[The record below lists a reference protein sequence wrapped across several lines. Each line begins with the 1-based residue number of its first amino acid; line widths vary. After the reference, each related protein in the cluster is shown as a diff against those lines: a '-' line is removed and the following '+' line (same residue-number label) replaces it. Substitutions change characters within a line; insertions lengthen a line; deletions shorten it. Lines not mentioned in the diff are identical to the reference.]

1 MARKEMNDVERK
13 EKGAAGKER
22 LTTKYDACQ
31 QEVIAASGGWHLVL
45 APPGCGKT
53 QILTER
59 IRRAHAD
66 GVAYADMLCLTFT
79 NRAARGMSERMA
91 QHIGDSDK
99 ADVYVGNVHRFC
111 SKFLFDNGI
120 VASEA
125 SVIDEDDAISI
136 LARFLQEDEMAVADN
151 YTRRRAYA
159 EVFQLCGLMH
169 QIMHAH
175 PRSLRLHPDCLTA
188 DDITAMRAVCR
199 RHAMEFTPQAMADI
213 YLRSDF
219 YRDALTTAGYDYA
232 ERAIVDRMLAKM
244 NLACQ
249 YARYKRDNLLLDFED
264 LLLLT
269 YDALAEEREALAAGE
284 KKTSA
289 SERPQVASDDDAAR
303 AAEKPR
309 YRHYPWIQVDEVQDL
324 NALQLA
330 LIDLFAG
337 TDIHTVMYL
346 GDEQQAIFSFMG
358 AKLSTLDVLKGRCRG
373 HIHHLSVNHRSRSY
387 LLGVFN
393 TYAEEVLHI
402 DKALLPTAD
411 NDQHAQPS
419 DLTIMESEN
428 YGSELLDIVDRTRG
442 YLQASDTDTTAVI
455 VSANRDADEV
465 GAALAKAGIPHFKVS
480 GADLFSSPGMKLLT
494 AHLNVLTREQD
505 FLSWSRV
512 LTGLHVFEQ
521 SYAARN
527 FVRASLNRAIL
538 PSDYLRDDG
547 STYLQDFVTACDG
560 GEIVVFDTET
570 TGLNVFEDDIVQIAA
585 VKMRRGEIVEG
596 SALSLYIK
604 TERPVPTRLGDIDN
618 PIIEELKHHTLLAP
632 ADALARFLDYV
643 GDRPLLGHN
652 ADYDYNILDN
662 NLRRYLPSADLHC
675 QCPVCFDSLKV
686 VRLVE
691 PGLKV
696 YKLKALLAALH
707 LEGTNSHLADDDVNA
722 TCSLV
727 AYCMSRATSLVG
739 GQRDFMRQ
747 DRVTRRANVF
757 RACYAAAY
765 REARSRLY
773 VRLVADAPHPALV
786 GEMLRFYESLRA
798 DGRIGEVEGLR
809 HVADYLAADLIDAA
823 AEPSLIEQLSAHIME
838 LNTMKEA
845 DLCNSRSLAERV
857 FVTTV
862 HKAKGLEFD
871 NVVVF
876 DAVDGRW
883 PNYYSQNNA
892 ASLAEDARKFY
903 VALTRA
909 TRRLLIAYSR
919 TRQTYGGA
927 SRVQSLTRFMTPL
940 LRLFN

>member
-1 MARKEMNDVERK
+1 MEEKKGRNNVEH
-13 EKGAAGKER
+13 KER
-22 LTTKYDACQ
+22 GATEQGRLATRYDACQ

-91 QHIGDSDK
+91 QHIDDDGT

-120 VASEA
+120 VASET

-169 QIMHAH
+169 QIIHAH

-188 DDITAMRAVCR
+188 DDIAAMRTVCR

-219 YRDALTTAGYDYA
+219 YRDALQTAGYDYA
-232 ERAIVDRMLAKM
+232 ERAVVDRMLAKM
-244 NLACQ
+244 GLACQ

-269 YDALAEEREALAAGE
+269 YDALAEERETATADKEAEAADGE
-284 KKTSA
+284 PSA
-289 SERPQVASDDDAAR
+289 SRDET
-303 AAEKPR
+303 PR
-309 YRHYPWIQVDEVQDL
+309 YRHYSWIQVDEVQDL

-358 AKLSTLDVLKGRCRG
+358 AKLSTLDVLKDRCRG
-373 HIHHLSVNHRSRSY
+373 HIHHLNVNHRSRSY

-402 DKALLPTAD
+402 DKALLPSAD
-411 NDQHAQPS
+411 NNQQGQPS

-428 YGSELLDIVDRTRG
+428 YASELLDIVDRTRG
-442 YLQASDTDTTAVI
+442 FLQASPTDTTAVI
-455 VSANRDADEV
+455 VTANRDADEV

-480 GADLFSSPGMKLLT
+480 GSDLFSSPGMKLLT

-512 LTGLHVFEQ
+512 LMGLHVFEQ

-547 STYLQDFVTACDG
+547 RTYLQDFVTACDD

-570 TGLNVFEDDIVQIAA
+570 TGLNVFDDDIVQIAA

-604 TERPVPTRLGDIDN
+604 TERPIPPRLGDIDN

-643 GDRPLLGHN
+643 GSRPLLGHN

-662 NLRRYLPSADLHC
+662 NLRRYLPAADLHR

-727 AYCMSRATSLVG
+727 AYCMSRATALVDS
-739 GQRDFMRQ
+739 QRAFMRQ
-747 DRVTRRANVF
+747 DRVTRRANKF
-757 RACYAAAY
+757 RAYYAEAY
-765 REARSRLY
+765 RTARARLY
-773 VRLVADAPHPALV
+773 VRLEADAPQPALV
-786 GEMLRFYESLRA
+786 DELLRFYESPRA
-798 DGRIGEVEGLR
+798 DCRIGEAEGLH
-809 HVADYLAADLIDAA
+809 HVAAYLSSDLIDAA